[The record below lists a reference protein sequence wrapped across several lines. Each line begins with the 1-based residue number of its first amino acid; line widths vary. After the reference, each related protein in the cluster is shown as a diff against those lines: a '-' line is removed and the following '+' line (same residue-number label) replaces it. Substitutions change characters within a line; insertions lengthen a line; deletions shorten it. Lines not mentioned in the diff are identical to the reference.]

1 MVESDLL
8 RSIRLMKEKRDEKIA
23 TREVDPI
30 SVLDKAAE
38 SKRRVL
44 IDKNFTVGII
54 LTSRWL
60 FECFLKKC

>member
-1 MVESDLL
+1 VRQFDS
-8 RSIRLMKEKRDEKIA
+8 EKDQRERKRRKNEKIA

-54 LTSRWL
+54 WTSRWL
-60 FECFLKKC
+60 FQCF